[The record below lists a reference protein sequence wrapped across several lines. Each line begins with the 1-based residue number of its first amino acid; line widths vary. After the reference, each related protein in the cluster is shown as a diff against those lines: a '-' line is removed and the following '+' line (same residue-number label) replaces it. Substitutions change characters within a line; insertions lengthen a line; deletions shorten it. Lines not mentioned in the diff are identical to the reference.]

1 MDKALVQHFRQRWQ
15 LVEEIQRSEARAA
28 SLELRWRQLNAT
40 YRLSQRL
47 KLTTLQTD
55 EMLVYERWAKLKAKI
70 SWTKKT

>member
-28 SLELRWRQLNAT
+28 SLELRWRQLNAM

-47 KLTTLQTD
+47 KLTAPQTD
-55 EMLVYERWAKLKAKI
+55 EIAVYERWAKLKAKI
-70 SWTKKT
+70 SWTNKA

>member
-15 LVEEIQRSEARAA
+15 LVEEIQRSEVRAA

-55 EMLVYERWAKLKAKI
+55 EIAVYERWAKLKEKI
-70 SWTKKT
+70 SWTNKA